1 MPSEIR
7 ARRIADRIARE
18 LAILLQ
24 REVADPR
31 LTSLN
36 ITGVEVDRELAFA
49 TIYVTAPGSEQEL
62 MPALVRARDFL
73 RRELAG
79 QISLRAFPQLKFLW
93 DDSLD
98 RGARVDELL
107 ARLKSEKP
115 DEQ

>member
-7 ARRIADRIARE
+7 ARRVADRIARE

-31 LTSLN
+31 LTSL
-36 ITGVEVDRELAFA
+36 TVTAVEVDRELAFA
-49 TIYVTAPGSEQEL
+49 TIYVTAPGSKQEL
-62 MPALVRARDFL
+62 MPALVRARGFL
-73 RRELAG
+73 RHELATR
-79 QISLRAFPQLKFLW
+79 ISLRAFPQLKFSW

-98 RGARVDELL
+98 RGGRIDELL
-107 ARLKSEKP
+107 AGLKSEKP